1 MLIVVV
7 ACHNNYIF
15 LIFELLYFQE
25 GLLDRF
31 DWLLWIIT
39 ACDRAQTLE
48 DGVWKA
54 LVPLLLSF
62 IPDIA
67 QSELLSRRLANLASR
82 RLSVLF
88 NDMESPS
95 FSAPVVQ
102 GIQPP
107 ATLLEHL
114 HCPAHRST
122 VLALVSAL
130 QVITLECPTA
140 LVYNGNNLILPNP
153 SNNVGALVDPTT
165 TLSLGSALDLLPIP
179 PSALPMPPRA
189 NNPIIRAQLRASED
203 QIRHRSRAAEA
214 KWACEEWQL
223 SSAGKNKNQIQIA
236 STYIAGCCK

>member
-1 MLIVVV
+1 M
-7 ACHNNYIF
+7 
-15 LIFELLYFQE
+15 
-25 GLLDRF
+25 DRF
-31 DWLLWIIT
+31 DWLQWIIS
-39 ACDRAQTLE
+39 ACDRVPTLE
-48 DGVWKA
+48 DGAWKA

-62 IPDIA
+62 IPEIA

-82 RLSVLF
+82 RLSTLF
-88 NDMESPS
+88 NDLDSSNVPSPV
-95 FSAPVVQ
+95 AP

-140 LVYNGNNLILPNP
+140 LVYNGNTVLASPI
-153 SNNVGALVDPTT
+153 SNNGNGMPDTAKASQPI
-165 TLSLGSALDLLPIP
+165 GSALDFLPIP

-203 QIRHRSRAAEA
+203 QIRVRSRAAEA
-214 KWACEEWQL
+214 KWACEEWQQ
-223 SSAGKNKNQIQIA
+223 SSAGTINIEWIHE
-236 STYIAGCCK
+236 

>member
-1 MLIVVV
+1 MRRGL
-7 ACHNNYIF
+7 NSFY
-15 LIFELLYFQE
+15 LSFQE

-31 DWLLWIIT
+31 DWLQWIIS
-39 ACDRAQTLE
+39 ACDRAQSLE

-54 LVPLLLSF
+54 LVPLLLAF
-62 IPDIA
+62 IPDVA
-67 QSELLSRRLANLASR
+67 QSEFLARRLANLAAR
-82 RLSVLF
+82 RLSTLF
-88 NDMESPS
+88 NDLESPGS
-95 FSAPVVQ
+95 SPPGAP

-140 LVYNGNNLILPNP
+140 LVYNGNNLLVSSPSL
-153 SNNVGALVDPTT
+153 SNNGNSITETPKG
-165 TLSLGSALDLLPIP
+165 SLIIGSALDLLPIP

-189 NNPIIRAQLRASED
+189 NNPIIRAQLRASEEL
-203 QIRHRSRAAEA
+203 IRLRSRAAEA

-223 SSAGKNKNQIQIA
+223 SSAGINSLLEKHFPLFKFFIVKILL
-236 STYIAGCCK
+236 IIE